1 MTSEEWG
8 ILELSLRV
16 GLWCVLISLPFG
28 ILLGWVLARLQF
40 PGKILLDSIL
50 HLPLVLPPVVTGYA
64 LLILFGRRGFFGAL
78 LNDWFGLHLSFTWK
92 AAVLASAVVGFPL
105 MLRSI
110 RLALENVDIRLERTA
125 RTLGAGP
132 LRAFA
137 TVTLRLSAPGIVVGA
152 LLTFARSLGEFGATI
167 TFAANIP
174 GETRTLPLAIYTFL
188 NQPGGEAPAARLV
201 VISALVSLCALIAS
215 EILTRQMRRP

>member
-1 MTSEEWG
+1 MTPEEWG

-16 GLWCVLISLPFG
+16 GLWCVLISLPPG
-28 ILLGWVLARLQF
+28 ILLGWLLARAHF

-64 LLILFGRRGFFGAL
+64 LLLLFGRRGVLGAL
-78 LNDWFGLHLSFTWK
+78 LHDWFGLHLSFSWK

-110 RLALENVDIRLERTA
+110 RLAMENVDVRLERAA

-132 LRAFA
+132 IRAFA
-137 TVTLRLSAPGIVVGA
+137 TVTLRLAAPGIVVGA

-167 TFAANIP
+167 TFASNIP

-188 NQPGGEAPAARLV
+188 NQPDGENAAARLV
-201 VISALVSLCALIAS
+201 IISALVSLGALVAS
-215 EILTRQMRRP
+215 EILTRRMRRP

>member
-1 MTSEEWG
+1 MTSEEWA

-16 GLWCVLISLPFG
+16 GLWCVLSSLPFG
-28 ILLGWVLARLQF
+28 ILLGWALARLKF

-64 LLILFGRRGFFGAL
+64 LLVLFGRRGFLGAL
-78 LNDWFGLHLSFTWK
+78 LGDWFGLHLSFTWK

-110 RLALENVDIRLERTA
+110 RLAMENVDIRLERAA

-188 NQPGGEAPAARLV
+188 NQPGGEEPAARLV
-201 VISALVSLCALIAS
+201 VISALISLCALVAG
-215 EILTRQMRRP
+215 EFLTRRMRRP